1 MLLAEKGKHE
11 LMATPIDG
19 SITDASIFKDFDP
32 KMYTWF
38 LAELKH
44 IIESG
49 RATITM
55 EGYPDQ
61 MPLPPPIACA
71 WIKVIEVVQRGE
83 DVLVATVEKEREH
96 TD

>member
-1 MLLAEKGKHE
+1 
-11 LMATPIDG
+11 MAIPVNG
-19 SITDASIFKDFDP
+19 SITKVETFKDFDP

-44 IIESG
+44 ILESG

-61 MPLPPPIACA
+61 LPLPPPITCA
-71 WIKVIEVVQRGE
+71 WIKVVEVIQGGE
-83 DVLVATVEKEREH
+83 DVLVATVEKKEGGS
-96 TD
+96 